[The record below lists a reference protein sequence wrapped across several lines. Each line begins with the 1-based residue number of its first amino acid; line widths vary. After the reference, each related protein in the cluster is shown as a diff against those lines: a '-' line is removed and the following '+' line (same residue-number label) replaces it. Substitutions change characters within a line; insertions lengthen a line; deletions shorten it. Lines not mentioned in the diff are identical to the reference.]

1 MSESGSRGPDKFPQL
16 PDFPRNGMNRKSR
29 RIWMNLMSL
38 IQAFCLFL
46 LLFSVDPVCAQAQ
59 GQDSQVMSGRAEM
72 SLNALKLTN
81 EQMKAARQI
90 KANYTKRLLTLRSDI
105 IAKRIEFRNLIR
117 DPSATEEVIRA
128 KGKEIEA
135 MDVQLVRE
143 MIDFEIEM
151 RKILTPEQVQ
161 LWCNYMDPSSVR
173 KVKK

>member
-1 MSESGSRGPDKFPQL
+1 M
-16 PDFPRNGMNRKSR
+16 
-29 RIWMNLMSL
+29 RIL
-38 IQAFCLFL
+38 QAFCLL
-46 LLFSVDPVCAQAQ
+46 VPALVVGPVSAQAQ
-59 GQDSQVMSGRAEM
+59 DSRVMSGRVEM
-72 SLNALKLTN
+72 SLKELRLTDD
-81 EQMKAARQI
+81 QMKAARQI
-90 KANYTKRLLTLRSDI
+90 KASYTKRLLKLRSDI

-117 DPSATEEVIRA
+117 DSSASEEMLRA

-135 MDVQLVRE
+135 LDVQLIRE

>member
-1 MSESGSRGPDKFPQL
+1 MKLVR
-16 PDFPRNGMNRKSR
+16 
-29 RIWMNLMSL
+29 L
-38 IQAFCLFL
+38 IQAFCLL
-46 LLFSVDPVCAQAQ
+46 ILVLSAGPVCAQAQ
-59 GQDSQVMSGRAEM
+59 GQDSPAVSGRVEM
-72 SLNALKLTN
+72 SLKTLKLTD

-90 KANYTKRLLTLRSDI
+90 KANYTKRLLKLRSDI

-117 DPSATEEVIRA
+117 DPSASEEILRA

-135 MDVQLVRE
+135 IDVQLIRE

>member
-1 MSESGSRGPDKFPQL
+1 MKRL
-16 PDFPRNGMNRKSR
+16 
-29 RIWMNLMSL
+29 SL
-38 IQAFCLFL
+38 IKALCLLFL
-46 LLFSVDPVCAQAQ
+46 FISAGPVCAQAQ
-59 GQDSQVMSGRAEM
+59 GQDSQGMSGRADM
-72 SLNALKLTN
+72 SLRALKLTD

-90 KANYTKRLLTLRSDI
+90 KANYTKRLLKLRSDI
-105 IAKRIEFRNLIR
+105 IARRLEFRNLIR
-117 DPSATEEVIRA
+117 DPSATEEAIRA

>member
-1 MSESGSRGPDKFPQL
+1 MKC
-16 PDFPRNGMNRKSR
+16 
-29 RIWMNLMSL
+29 MSL
-38 IQAFCLFL
+38 IQALCL
-46 LLFSVDPVCAQAQ
+46 LLLVLSAGPVCAQAQ
-59 GQDSQVMSGRAEM
+59 GQHSQAVSGRAEM
-72 SLNALKLTN
+72 SLKALKLTD
-81 EQMKAARQI
+81 EQMQAARQI
-90 KANYTKRLLTLRSDI
+90 KSNYTKRLLKLRSDI

-117 DPSATEEVIRA
+117 DPSATEEMIRA